1 MAPQEE
7 GSKSLDLWLVLCWIG
22 GLFLAIAVIL
32 ALSGDNGRLRYT
44 HDEFYKW
51 VSQVMLPI
59 GVLVISRVFGR
70 KIIMQFNAVLDR
82 KAVYR
87 LAISISAVFVAF
99 TIGTIFVA
107 AKQCR
112 EASNDELC
120 KFHQLQTLSNSGTT
134 ILIILVWPILSMLLD
149 YLFPKGE
156 PAPADPGNPVSDGH

>member
-7 GSKSLDLWLVLCWIG
+7 RSKSLDLWLVLCWIG
-22 GLFLAIAVIL
+22 GPFLAIAVIL
-32 ALSGDNGRLRYT
+32 ALGGDNGRLRYT
-44 HDEFYKW
+44 SDEFYKW
-51 VSQVMLPI
+51 VAQVMLPI
-59 GVLVISRVFGR
+59 SVLVMSRVFGR
-70 KIIMQFNAVLDR
+70 KIIMQFNEALER
-82 KAVYR
+82 KTVYR
-87 LAISISAVFVAF
+87 LAISISVIFIVF

-134 ILIILVWPILSMLLD
+134 ILIVLVWPILSMLLD

-156 PAPADPGNPVSDGH
+156 PAPADPSIPVSDGH